1 MLNQITDPDV
11 LILASCAAT
20 LQADYAGEDKEWAGS
35 PFAWIKTRPSR
46 QIGVIGEKLVA
57 GWLATKGF
65 DVVRS
70 PDSQADRIINGQRAE
85 VKFSTLWKGG
95 FYKFQQLRD
104 QNYKFAVCLG
114 VSPFDAHC
122 WILPKTA
129 IMDEWGKREAGS
141 GLVSQHGGAE
151 GSDTAWLTVTP
162 TQIPKWLHACGG
174 KLSDAAKCI
183 EAITGRKALK

>member
-1 MLNQITDPDV
+1 MNAITDPDV
-11 LILASCAAT
+11 LILARCSLT
-20 LQADYAGEDKEWAGS
+20 LQGDYGADDLAWQGS

-46 QIGVIGEKLVA
+46 QVGVIGEKLVA

-70 PDSQADRIINGQRAE
+70 PDSEADRIINGKRAE

-104 QNYKFAVCLG
+104 QNYEFAVCLG

-122 WILPKTA
+122 WIIPKQV
-129 IMDEWGKREAGS
+129 ILKQWGRGE
-141 GLVSQHGGAE
+141 GLESQHGGRR
-151 GSDTAWLTVTP
+151 GKDTAWLSVTP
-162 TQIPKWLHACGG
+162 GKEPQWVRDCGG
-174 KLSDAAKCI
+174 PLAAAAQLI
-183 EAITGRKALK
+183 ARHTGLKPLP